1 MQGLSTHKE
10 DGDAVGHDCGF
21 VGPRSGHV
29 MELAITSHAM
39 TTCSQPERAV
49 AGSGDA
55 AVQCVWCTSEKT
67 TKSGAAR
74 VLPVASC
81 ARDRGWGCVLWS
93 DPGHSLKMNWL
104 VDGQGNSWKN

>member
-1 MQGLSTHKE
+1 MWW
-10 DGDAVGHDCGF
+10 AMI

-74 VLPVASC
+74 VLPGWRRV
-81 ARDRGWGCVLWS
+81 RGTAGGAAFWP
-93 DPGHSLKMNWL
+93 DPGHSLEINWL
-104 VDGQGNSWKN
+104 VDGQGNSWKNSWD